1 MSSPINRPPSRP
13 TQLSALNG
21 NEIDDNANKLEALEL
36 RIAKLLRLGVIVA
49 GALMLVG
56 WLMQVQFTSNPFLD
70 FQQYVN
76 IPLSVGIAHDW
87 ETANWAALISYAGL
101 LVLISLPILRVL
113 MTAILFTKQ
122 GEKVLASVAFFVFT
136 AIIVSCCLGFEL

>member
-1 MSSPINRPPSRP
+1 MSQNNNP
-13 TQLSALNG
+13 LNL
-21 NEIDDNANKLEALEL
+21 DDNAIAENAQKLEALEL
-36 RIAKLLRLGVIVA
+36 KIAKLLRLGVIIA
-49 GALMLVG
+49 GFLMLIG
-56 WLMQVQFTSNPFLD
+56 WLMQVQFDSNPFLA
-70 FQQYVN
+70 FRQYVN
-76 IPLSVGIAHDW
+76 IPLFVGVANDW
-87 ETANWAALISYAGL
+87 QTSNWAALISYAGL